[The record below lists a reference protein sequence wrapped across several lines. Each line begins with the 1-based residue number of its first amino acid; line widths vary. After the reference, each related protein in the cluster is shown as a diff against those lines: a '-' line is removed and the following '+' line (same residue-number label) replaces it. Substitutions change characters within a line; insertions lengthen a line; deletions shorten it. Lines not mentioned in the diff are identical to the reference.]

1 METDT
6 ILVQKLI
13 DLAVGQ
19 EKYTYPMQKNAP
31 RPKNDYAAVKFIGMH
46 RPGTDETKQIINGPD
61 IIERT
66 IGFRVLKYFI
76 LFSHDDELAE
86 TLQDSLYSDEVQ
98 EFMFKNKLAIMKLE
112 KLDNDTLA
120 LETEWEV
127 RTGYMLIFN
136 RIRTVDRV
144 RRTIHSVEGKG
155 TYNGIPADFHV
166 FEPQP

>member
-6 ILVQKLI
+6 VLVQKLI
-13 DLAVGQ
+13 DLAVGK

-31 RPKNDYAAVKFIGMH
+31 RPKSDYAAVKFVAMQ
-46 RPGTDETKQIINGPD
+46 RPGTDETKQIVDGLD

-66 IGFRVLKYFI
+66 IGLRVLKYFI

-86 TLQDSLYSDEVQ
+86 SLQDSLYTDEVQ
-98 EFMFKNKLAIMKLE
+98 QFMVNNKLAIMKLE
-112 KLDNDTLA
+112 KLDNETLA

-136 RIRTVDRV
+136 RIRVLDRV
-144 RRTIHSVEGKG
+144 RTTIRNVEGKG
-155 TYNGIPADFHV
+155 TYNKVPANFRV
-166 FEPQP
+166 FENQP

>member
-31 RPKNDYAAVKFIGMH
+31 RPKNDYAAVKFISMQ
-46 RPGTDETKQIINGPD
+46 RPGTDETKQIIDGLD
-61 IIERT
+61 TIERT
-66 IGFRVLKYFI
+66 IGIRILKYYI

-86 TLQDSLYSDEVQ
+86 SLQDSLYTDEVQ
-98 EFMFKNKLAIMKLE
+98 AFMRTNKLAIMKLE
-112 KLDNDTLA
+112 RLDNETLA

-127 RTGYMLIFN
+127 RTGYQLIFN
-136 RIRTVDRV
+136 RIRIIDRA
-144 RRTIHSVEGKG
+144 RTTIRNVEGKG
-155 TYNGIPADFHV
+155 RVDSTPCDFRV